1 MCNPVQEVKNLG
13 ESVVEGVKDV
23 GSFVDD
29 KILQPIK
36 EDPVEAIATAVG
48 YYYGGAPGAALARGG
63 TKLAQGEDPEDAAK
77 AAALTYVT
85 ASAGE
90 ALGGGTTG
98 GETGAY
104 DMGQGLDVM
113 SGGSGQVAGTAG
125 ATAAPTVDATAGS
138 TPAPIVDATVVT
150 PEQTYPGVEK
160 GAFTPAPGSLQA
172 TLPELGVQTAASA
185 PYTAI
190 PGSIEAMLAGTPIA
204 GANPAIS
211 VQDAFRGARMIQGL
225 LNKPQSPQVN
235 PYQLMQQQGP
245 GSVSYEELL
254 GLLNRPR
261 ATTLSAYQPQQQSPY
276 SLI

>member
-1 MCNPVQEVKNLG
+1 MCNPVQEIRNLG
-13 ESVVEGVKDV
+13 SAI
-23 GSFVDD
+23 DD

-125 ATAAPTVDATAGS
+125 ATAAPITDAT
-138 TPAPIVDATVVT
+138 PVT
-150 PEQTYPGVEK
+150 PEQLYPGVEK

-172 TLPELGVQTAASA
+172 ALPEFGVQTAASA

-254 GLLNRPR
+254 GLLNRPM
-261 ATTLSAYQPQQQSPY
+261 ASTPNVYQTLAPLQNPY

>member
-1 MCNPVQEVKNLG
+1 MCNPVQEIQNLG

-90 ALGGGTTG
+90 AFGGGTTG

-125 ATAAPTVDATAGS
+125 ATAAPIT
-138 TPAPIVDATVVT
+138 DATVVT
-150 PEQTYPGVEK
+150 PEQTYPGVEQN
-160 GAFTPAPGSLQA
+160 AFTPAPGSLQA
-172 TLPELGVQTAASA
+172 ELPSLGVETAASSA

-190 PGSIEAMLAGTPIA
+190 PGSIEAQLAGTPIA

-211 VQDAFRGARMIQGL
+211 LQDAFRGARMIQGL
-225 LNKPQSPQVN
+225 LNRPQQPQTN
-235 PYQLMQQQGP
+235 PYMLMNQQQQP
-245 GSVSYEELL
+245 GLVSYEELL
-254 GLLNRPR
+254 GLLNRPM
-261 ATTLSAYQPQQQSPY
+261 ASTPNVYQTLASSQNPY